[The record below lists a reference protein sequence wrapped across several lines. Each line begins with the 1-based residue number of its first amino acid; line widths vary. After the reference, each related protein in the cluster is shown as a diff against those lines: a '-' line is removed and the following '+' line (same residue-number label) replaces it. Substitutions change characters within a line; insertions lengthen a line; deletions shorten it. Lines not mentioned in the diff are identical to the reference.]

1 MESRRESQFQDE
13 CLLETLIADRI
24 PLKQNVDIWYGTRE
38 KKREHSYQKSQH
50 TWDMQIRR
58 QGGWDERRKDVI

>member
-24 PLKQNVDIWYGTRE
+24 PLKQNVDIWYGTR
-38 KKREHSYQKSQH
+38 KKRAQLSKEPTHLGYVDKEA
-50 TWDMQIRR
+50 
-58 QGGWDERRKDVI
+58 GWI